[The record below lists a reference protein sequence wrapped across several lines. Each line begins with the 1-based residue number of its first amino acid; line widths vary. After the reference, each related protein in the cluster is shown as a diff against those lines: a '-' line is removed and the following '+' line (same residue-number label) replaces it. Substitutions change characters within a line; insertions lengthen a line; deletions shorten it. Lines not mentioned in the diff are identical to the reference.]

1 MQSAANCTGLPSS
14 SESRVATGRRLILGL
29 GLPLGRPRCEA
40 RIRRAP
46 CSTAYRIVG
55 SVARIRVSSVMD
67 PASSSGTLKSTRIKT
82 RLPVRLMSRMDN
94 LFTGLL
100 LHLETESSRQKANNA
115 SSLAYRLQLLTS
127 DRSEALGV
135 LHHRSNR
142 SAQFF
147 VTDDQIVVLLF

>member
-55 SVARIRVSSVMD
+55 SVARI
-67 PASSSGTLKSTRIKT
+67 
-82 RLPVRLMSRMDN
+82 DN

-142 SAQFF
+142 CVA
-147 VTDDQIVVLLF
+147 VLTGGHSFGRSRAIPESRLLQHLNQQAC